1 VSENKWWKK
10 DFEMT
15 EGQNNCS
22 AKGKCRFF
30 IGVPTVKGKK
40 KVSFCEVGYT
50 QNPKTEVA
58 TRKAMQAG
66 AEICRFNQHRKVIS
80 GR

>member
-1 VSENKWWKK
+1 
-10 DFEMT
+10 MT

-22 AKGKCRFF
+22 AKGKCKFF

-50 QNPKTEVA
+50 QN
-58 TRKAMQAG
+58 QS
-66 AEICRFNQHRKVIS
+66 EIKRNFNVYVIIDIPEQ
-80 GR
+80 